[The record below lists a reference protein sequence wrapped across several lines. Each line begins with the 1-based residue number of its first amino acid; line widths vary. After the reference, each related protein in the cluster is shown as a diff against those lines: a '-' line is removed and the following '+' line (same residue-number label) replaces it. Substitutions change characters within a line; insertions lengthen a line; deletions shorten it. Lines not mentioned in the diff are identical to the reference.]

1 MRPSRISLLI
11 VLATSLLASILLSA
25 CGSDTPASTPIPSTT
40 AAAQTNKIAVVL
52 PGATNDAG
60 WNSLG
65 FEGVV
70 RLRTELGGTVDFAE
84 NVTPDK
90 EVPVMRDF
98 ATKGYKLIIILGVQ
112 YTDSI
117 KKVAAEF
124 PATWFVQINGFSSGP
139 NFASVAFKYEEA
151 SYLAGVAAGMTS
163 KSDNF
168 GVILGPKYPSEVALE
183 AGYSQGVKSV
193 KPSATI
199 NVTHMPG
206 WDDIQGA
213 ATIATDMFGKGAEV
227 VFQDISSND
236 QVMTKLAQTQNKQL
250 VNVLFYDMNYLSP
263 DPNLVNIL
271 FSVSAPF
278 TSVAKLWKDNKLE
291 AKVYQVGIKD
301 QALLFS
307 PFRGKLSKASQEQFE
322 KVRAD
327 IIAGNLKITVPSNP

>member
-1 MRPSRISLLI
+1 MLAASLL
-11 VLATSLLASILLSA
+11 TSLLLAA
-25 CGSDTPASTPIPSTT
+25 CGNDNPASTPIPATT
-40 AAAQTNKIAVVL
+40 AAAPTNKIAVVL
-52 PGATNDAG
+52 PGAANDAG

-70 RLRTELGGTVDFAE
+70 RLRSELGATVDYAE

-90 EVPVMRDF
+90 EVSVMRDF
-98 ATKGYKLIIILGVQ
+98 ATKGYKLIIVLGFQ

-117 KKVAAEF
+117 KKVAPEF

-139 NFASVAFKYEEA
+139 NFASVTFKYEEA

-163 KSDNF
+163 KSDIF
-168 GVILGPKYPSEVALE
+168 GVILGPKYPSEMALE
-183 AGYSQGVKSV
+183 AGYTQGVKSV
-193 KPSATI
+193 KPSATF

-206 WDDIQGA
+206 WDDVQGA
-213 ATIATDMFGKGAEV
+213 TAIATDLYAKGADI
-227 VFQDISSND
+227 VFQDLSYND
-236 QVMTKLAQTQNKQL
+236 QGPMKLAQAQNKQL
-250 VNVLFYDMNYLSP
+250 VNILFYDINYLSP

-278 TSVAKLWKDNKLE
+278 TSMAKLWKDNKLE
-291 AKVYQVGIKD
+291 GKVYQVGIKE
-301 QALLFS
+301 QALLLS

-327 IIAGNLKITVPSNP
+327 IMAGNLKITVPTNS